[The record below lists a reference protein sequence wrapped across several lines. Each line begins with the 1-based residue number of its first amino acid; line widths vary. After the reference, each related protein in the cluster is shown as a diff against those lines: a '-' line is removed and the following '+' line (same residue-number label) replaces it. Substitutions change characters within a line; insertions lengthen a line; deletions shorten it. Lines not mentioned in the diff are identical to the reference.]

1 MPEKIIAEMLQQ
13 AHAFIRDNRQRFNS
27 IAVAKTNADE
37 YLLSVELFCVPFS
50 QCLCAENGVI
60 FEALKKGQR
69 ITHIMCLEWEN
80 DLEPNLVIPCG
91 SCLERLLL
99 FGDGVNIAVLS
110 EADTID
116 FFPINDI
123 FPANWFSLATQS
135 DSSGSISLTET
146 SLDEETSEETE
157 EEAEQEN
164 NPIETEEYSETT

>member
-1 MPEKIIAEMLQQ
+1 MPEKIITDMLQQ
-13 AHAFIRDNRQRFNS
+13 AHAFIRDNRQRFNN

-69 ITHIMCLEWEN
+69 ITYIMCLEWEN

-135 DSSGSISLTET
+135 DSSGSISLTE
-146 SLDEETSEETE
+146 SPNPPHKDEEASKETQENSSIETE
-157 EEAEQEN
+157 EE
-164 NPIETEEYSETT
+164 